1 MNDHSLCDSLE
12 NPDVALHCGMMLR
25 ECIRHEAL
33 CKLLLQD
40 KKAYYKLFQYVELSN
55 FDVASDA
62 FATFKVSQ
70 RRPQSRPCFLLRLL
84 GNRICDTNF

>member
-1 MNDHSLCDSLE
+1 MFFFFLQFMGYTDRSFE

-25 ECIRHEAL
+25 ECMRHEAL

-40 KKAYYKLFQYVELSN
+40 KVAFYNLFKYVELSN

-62 FATFKVSQ
+62 FATFKVGVLLFSF
-70 RRPQSRPCFLLRLL
+70 SR
-84 GNRICDTNF
+84 D